1 MALAR
6 VAAQDFDTL
15 RSLVRDEVGD
25 PDTDADGN
33 AISSGSRRWTDTHVE
48 KAINLQLIEM
58 QTLMGIQLEGEGLL
72 SADVSYGAGEETVA
86 LGASVGAEA
95 VLKVDDVTGT
105 SVRRLSYVSPV
116 EIEDYALVDVMTVL
130 PTRVWTLVSSGTSYA
145 LQIRPT
151 PSAALTLRVWYFAA
165 PIIAGAGTDAHLL
178 AARWH
183 ELITVGAAFKLLS
196 RDDECSDQM
205 LKRRQELMDE
215 FTMFAKRIRGPERV
229 RVSRR
234 AR

>member
-6 VAAQDFDTL
+6 VVAQDLQTL

-33 AISSGSRRWTDTHVE
+33 AMPSGARRWTDTHVE

-58 QTLMGIQLEGEGLL
+58 QTLMGIQLEGESLVSTDL
-72 SADVSYGAGEETVA
+72 SYTASSSEVA
-86 LGASVGAEA
+86 LGATVGGEA
-95 VLKVDDVTGT
+95 IQKIDDVTGT
-105 SVRRLSYVSPV
+105 TVRRLSYVTPL
-116 EIEDYALVDVMTVL
+116 EIEDYSLVDTMTVL
-130 PTRVWTLVSSGTSYA
+130 PTRVWTLVSTGTSYA
-145 LQIRPT
+145 IQVRPLPT
-151 PSAALTLRVWYFAA
+151 GDLTLRVWYMAA
-165 PIIAGAGTDAHLL
+165 PIVADSDTDAHLL

-205 LKRRQELMDE
+205 IKRRQELMDE
-215 FTMFAKRIRGPERV
+215 FQLFAKRIRGPERV
-229 RVSRR
+229 RNSRR